1 MSRTRAAAAL
11 VAVLVVLG
19 AVGCSSSG
27 SSSTSS
33 SDTLAAGGFV
43 VVTDAWA
50 NPTSPGQTEAPLYM
64 DISSV
69 DGDRLTG
76 VTVAPD
82 VAAGV
87 KIVDGGRGAS
97 GATGAT
103 TPATGTTVVVP
114 DLDIPPGGTTQLT
127 PGGYH
132 LLLTGLVH
140 PLTTGQKVVVTLQF
154 QTWGPQRVEVPVQG
168 PPA

>member
-1 MSRTRAAAAL
+1 MPRTRAAALL
-11 VAVLVVLG
+11 VGLIVVL
-19 AVGCSSSG
+19 AAAGCSSSVTT
-27 SSSTSS
+27 TSS
-33 SDTLAAGGFV
+33 SSTLAAGGFV

-50 NPTSPGQTEAPLYM
+50 NPTAPGQTEAPLYM

-87 KIVDGGRGAS
+87 KIVDGGRGAA

-140 PLTTGQKVVVTLQF
+140 PLTTGEKVVVTLQF